1 MRRCTTHWLA
11 RTGIIAPTCTERGCA
26 APAVPTWLAPCSSPS
41 SACTH
46 IHHVPLADPPPLH
59 VLRSTHI
66 HHVPLADPPPL
77 HVYISIAFPL
87 PLLRLCR
94 ALALT
99 VHIHHR
105 MYIALPPWLSSAAL
119 LYQQRVSLPSP
130 ARLLH
135 PTRLTA
141 PPTRLTAPLLH
152 GSSPKVNKAHG
163 SSPARLLACT
173 TTRLHGSSPARLLA

>member
-1 MRRCTTHWLA
+1 MHMRRCTTHWLA

-105 MYIALPPWLSSAAL
+105 MYIALPPFERRLALSATGLIAL
-119 LYQQRVSLPSP
+119 
-130 ARLLH
+130 AC
-135 PTRLTA
+135 TA
-141 PPTRLTAPLLH
+141 PPSNKTH
-152 GSSPKVNKAHG
+152 GSSNKAHG
-163 SSPARLLACT
+163 SSPARLLA
-173 TTRLHGSSPARLLA
+173 